1 MKFNI
6 SKLFFI
12 CSIIRVV
19 RTDRLMSIRS
29 ISESIPGLLAYS
41 ERHFSRVDRCLI
53 STIYILILIL
63 CCDASVTDTYFI
75 LFLLSF
81 FFIISIFFRLH
92 QATYV
97 LEYMSSLMSL
107 LPLEDSRLL
116 EDSTPSGPAALSN
129 RGSIFVPDGE
139 LLTIFAPLPK
149 ILKKKAIV
157 ERSVPVAAVATVV
170 DSIVTKGKKRK
181 AV

>member
-63 CCDASVTDTYFI
+63 WSDASVTDTYFI

-81 FFIISIFFRLH
+81 FYDHLNFF
-92 QATYV
+92 QIAPSYV
-97 LEYMSSLMSL
+97 RARIYE
-107 LPLEDSRLL
+107 LPDEPF
-116 EDSTPSGPAALSN
+116 T
-129 RGSIFVPDGE
+129 
-139 LLTIFAPLPK
+139 T
-149 ILKKKAIV
+149 
-157 ERSVPVAAVATVV
+157 
-170 DSIVTKGKKRK
+170 
-181 AV
+181 